1 MWVESTPGQGT
12 TFHFSFRATAIDS
25 QARVYLRGKVPQL
38 AGKRLLVVDDN
49 ATNRRI
55 LKLQAE
61 AWGMLV
67 RAAESGAEALHW
79 IDQGV
84 AFDIAVLDM
93 QMPAMDGAQLAA
105 SLRRRP
111 ALAQKPLILLTS
123 LGRRTEDMA
132 GGVFTACLTKPI
144 KAAQLYDV
152 LTDVVGSPAAR
163 AAAPARPTIDA
174 AMAERL
180 PLRILLAEDNVV
192 NQKVALRT
200 LERMGY
206 RADVA
211 ANGIEVLDALER
223 QPYDVVLMDMQMPE
237 MDGLE
242 ATRRICKR
250 WIPTRRPRIIAM
262 TANAMRGDREQC
274 LDAGMDDYISKP
286 VRIEDLV
293 ASLERCAPQS
303 IELAATPD
311 LEASADPLID
321 WEVLARLKADLDDDG
336 TIVIEVIDMFLADT
350 PQQLDR
356 MRQALATASA
366 QDLRHAAHTL
376 KSTSASVGALALAA
390 CCREIEELARDGV
403 LDQAAPL
410 VPHAAALFIQIDSMM
425 RASSAYAIASRPD

>member
-1 MWVESTPGQGT
+1 
-12 TFHFSFRATAIDS
+12 
-25 QARVYLRGKVPQL
+25 
-38 AGKRLLVVDDN
+38 
-49 ATNRRI
+49 
-55 LKLQAE
+55 
-61 AWGMLV
+61 
-67 RAAESGAEALHW
+67 
-79 IDQGV
+79 
-84 AFDIAVLDM
+84 
-93 QMPAMDGAQLAA
+93 
-105 SLRRRP
+105 
-111 ALAQKPLILLTS
+111 
-123 LGRRTEDMA
+123 
-132 GGVFTACLTKPI
+132 
-144 KAAQLYDV
+144 
-152 LTDVVGSPAAR
+152 
-163 AAAPARPTIDA
+163 
-174 AMAERL
+174 MAERL

-293 ASLERCAPQS
+293 ASLERCARQS

-311 LEASADPLID
+311 LEASADPLVD

-336 TIVIEVIDMFLADT
+336 TIVIEVIEMFLADT

-356 MRQALATASA
+356 MRQALATAAA

-390 CCREIEELARDGV
+390 CCREIEELARDGAI
-403 LDQAAPL
+403 DQAAPL
-410 VPHAAALFIQIDSMM
+410 VQHADTLFIQIDSMM